1 MLQFK
6 LSGSTVRYEGIDG
19 RDFGFL
25 FNVGLVQ
32 GIQVR
37 YGINT
42 ESLKSSYV
50 ALVCSL

>member
-1 MLQFK
+1 MLQFE
-6 LSGSTVRYEGIDG
+6 LAGSTVRYEGIGG

-32 GIQVR
+32 GSQVG

-42 ESLKSSYV
+42 ESFKSSYV